1 MKKKPLS
8 VEDLWKLERVAQPTL
23 SPDGAQVCVSATAY
37 DMKENKGRSSLWI
50 LSGYGGEPRRLTSAG
65 DKDGE
70 PSWSPD
76 GRWIAFVAKR
86 HGTDGAKD
94 DDEPQ
99 VYVIAPDGGEARR
112 VTEIATG
119 AFGIKWFPDSRR
131 IAFIS
136 WVWPDTRGLG
146 KLEKRYKAFKD
157 DKVKAHVV
165 EHAAYRWWDRWLSD
179 GRVPHLFVV
188 DVGSGKT
195 RSLFA
200 GTPYELP
207 RNDPAAHHY
216 DIAPDGREIAF
227 TFDPVEEKRFDH
239 DGHIGVLDLA
249 SGRVRN
255 LTRDSRL
262 SHESPRYSPDGRYIA
277 MITQNLRRSSVDA
290 HRLALIDRRDG
301 SLRVQRM
308 RWDGGIHAPLAWDA
322 DSSAVLFCAEE
333 DARQN
338 LYRFAPGES
347 APEPV
352 ARGGVVLDFAV
363 SAGAIAFTR
372 SHMSTPPAVFWN
384 GGEGETRIDRFN
396 DELLAVRRTGEVRE
410 FRIKGWKG
418 DEVQMWAIYPPDFDP
433 AKKWPLLHNIH
444 GGPHSAWHDN
454 FHFRWNNQV
463 FAAQGYVVVCVN
475 YHGSSSFG
483 QEYLESIEREF
494 GKRELFDVEAGTDF
508 MLKQGYIDPDR
519 LVAAG
524 GSYGG
529 YMVAWMNGHVDR
541 YKAYVCHAG
550 CFDWVSMFA
559 DDAWYWHPKELGAF
573 YWDDMA
579 KVESQNPRARVKRM
593 KTPTLVIH
601 GLLDYRV
608 PDAQG
613 LAYYNSLKAKG
624 VPARLVLF
632 PDENHWILK
641 PQNSRLWYREFF
653 AWLARHVRPG
663 GRRAGGGRRKGKR

>member
-1 MKKKPLS
+1 MKRKRLTA
-8 VEDLWKLERVAQPTL
+8 EDLWKLERPAQPTL
-23 SPDGAQVCVSATAY
+23 SPDGAQVCVSSTAY

-50 LSGYGGEPRRLTSAG
+50 LSGFGGEPRRLTSAG
-65 DKDGE
+65 EKDGE

-76 GRWIAFVAKR
+76 GRSIAFVAKR
-86 HGTDGAKD
+86 RGADGAKD
-94 DDEPQ
+94 DEEPQ

-112 VTEIATG
+112 VTAIATG

-136 WVWPDTRGLG
+136 WVWPDTKGLA
-146 KLEKRYKAFKD
+146 KLAKRYKAFKE

-165 EHAAYRWWDRWLSD
+165 EHSAYRWWDRWLSD

-188 DVGSGKT
+188 DVESGKT
-195 RSLFA
+195 RDLFA
-200 GTPYELP
+200 GTAYELP

-216 DIAPDGREIAF
+216 DIAPDGREVAF
-227 TFDPVEEKRFDH
+227 TFDPEEEKRFDH
-239 DGHIGVLDLA
+239 DAHVAALDLA
-249 SGRVRN
+249 TGRIRN
-255 LTRDSRL
+255 LTRASRL
-262 SHESPRYSPDGRYIA
+262 SHESPRYSPDGRFIA
-277 MITQNLRRSSVDA
+277 MLTQNLRRSPVDA
-290 HRLALIDRRDG
+290 SRVALLDRRDG
-301 SLRVQRM
+301 GLKVRGARF
-308 RWDGGIHAPLAWDA
+308 RGGIHAPLAWDA
-322 DSSAVLFCAEE
+322 DSPAVIFCAEE

-338 LYRFAPGES
+338 LYRFATGAS
-347 APEPV
+347 APEPI
-352 ARGGVVLDFAV
+352 ARGGVIIDFAV
-363 SAGAIAFTR
+363 SAGGIAFTR
-372 SHMSTPPAVFWN
+372 STMSTPPAVFWN
-384 GGEGETRIDRFN
+384 GGEGEKRIDRFN
-396 DELLAVRRTGEVRE
+396 DELLAARRVGEVRE

-418 DEVQMWAIYPPDFDP
+418 EEVQMWAIYPPDFDP

-463 FAAQGYVVVCVN
+463 FAAQGYVVICVN

-483 QEYLESIEREF
+483 QEFLESIDKEW
-494 GKRELFDVEAGTDF
+494 GKRELADVEAGTDF
-508 MLKQGYIDPDR
+508 MLKQGYIDASR

-579 KVESQNPRARVKRM
+579 KVESQNPRARVKHM

-608 PDAQG
+608 PDSQG
-613 LAYYNSLKAKG
+613 LAYYNTLKAKG
-624 VPARLVLF
+624 VPARLILF

-653 AWLARHVRPG
+653 EWL
-663 GRRAGGGRRKGKR
+663 GRYGKGGGKAKGKS